1 MSKPIIELRNVTK
14 VYKLGK
20 VDVPAL
26 RDIDLKIYK
35 GEFLAIVGKSGS
47 GKSTCLSITGCL
59 DLPTSG
65 KVKLIGKDVTKM
77 NEKELAKL
85 RGKTIGFIFQ
95 TFNLI
100 TTLTTLENVT
110 LPMIFQGVPRNERI
124 KKAKQLLKLVGLEK
138 RLHHRPLELSGG
150 ERQRVAIARALANDP
165 KIILADE
172 PTGNLDS
179 KTGKMII
186 ELLEKINKKK
196 GTTLVIVTHD
206 LDLAKRA
213 DRIIKLGDG
222 KIVKEI
228 RGKRNHRKSFLRSG

>member
-1 MSKPIIELRNVTK
+1 MNKPIIELRNVTK
-14 VYKLGK
+14 IYKLGE
-20 VDVPAL
+20 VRVPAL
-26 RDIDLKIYK
+26 RGISLKIRS

-47 GKSTCLSITGCL
+47 GKSTCLNIIGCL

-65 KVKLIGKDVTKM
+65 KVKLLGKDVSKM
-77 NEKELAKL
+77 SEKELAKL

-95 TFNLI
+95 MFNLI
-100 TTLTTLENVT
+100 PTLTTLENVM
-110 LPMIFQGVPRNERI
+110 LPMMFQSVSRSRRT
-124 KKAKQLLKLVGLEK
+124 KKAKQLLNLVGLEK
-138 RLHHRPLELSGG
+138 RMHHRPLELSGG

-179 KTGKMII
+179 KTGEMII
-186 ELLEKINKKK
+186 ELLERINRK

-213 DRIIKLGDG
+213 DRIIKLEDG
-222 KIVKEI
+222 KIIKEL
-228 RGKRNHRKSFLRSG
+228 RKKRRKR